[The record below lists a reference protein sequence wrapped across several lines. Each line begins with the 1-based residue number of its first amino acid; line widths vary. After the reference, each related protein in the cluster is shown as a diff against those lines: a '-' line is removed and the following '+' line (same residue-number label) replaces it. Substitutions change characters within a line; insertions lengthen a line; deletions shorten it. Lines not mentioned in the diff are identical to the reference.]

1 MRKRKPAAGFRAV
14 EEGRDKGEKKEGGKK
29 EINCGPLNDL
39 VPLQAIMTQGGW
51 QNYS

>member
-1 MRKRKPAAGFRAV
+1 MREETSSRVRAA
-14 EEGRDKGEKKEGGKK
+14 EEGRDKEEKKEGGKK
-29 EINCGPLNDL
+29 GINCSPLNDL